1 MGYQS
6 TKIEASYSE
15 DRTGNR
21 QPVIGNRPARRRL
34 SHAFSR
40 FGGVVLGFMRRKPQ
54 L

>member
-21 QPVIGNRPARRRL
+21 QPVTGNRPARCRL
-34 SHAFSR
+34 SDTFSR
-40 FGGVVLGFMRRKPQ
+40 FGEVVLGLMRRKPQ